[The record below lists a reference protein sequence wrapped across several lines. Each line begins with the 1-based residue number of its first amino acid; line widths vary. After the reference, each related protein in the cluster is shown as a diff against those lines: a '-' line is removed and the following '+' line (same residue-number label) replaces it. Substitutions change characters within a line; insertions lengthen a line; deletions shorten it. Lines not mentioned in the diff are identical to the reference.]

1 MSPNP
6 TSVEQ
11 VNNKEWLR
19 FLEFVKRKYGE
30 DNADFIRKNDYLK
43 RENPSQSISQ
53 YYRSKIPSIG
63 TQDLPLS
70 ELLKNPVFLTS
81 VLGSNDSDIA
91 EFTDIYNETNTLM
104 KQLNSTEDNIYIKC
118 NPVDDNGNVIDET
131 NNSIGTNISSLNA
144 MFGELG
150 SGFSPMFL
158 YSSIGMQ
165 TFISLIIFLVIY
177 FIGKYI
183 FIDYPKDV
191 ISRRI

>member
-6 TSVEQ
+6 TSVEATT
-11 VNNKEWLR
+11 NKEWLQ

-30 DNADFIRKNDYLK
+30 DNADFVRTNDYLK
-43 RENPSQSISQ
+43 RENSSQSVSQ
-53 YYRSKIPSIG
+53 YYRSKFPTISN
-63 TQDLPLS
+63 QDLSLS
-70 ELLKNPVFLTS
+70 DLLKNPVFLTS

-91 EFTDIYNETNTLM
+91 QFTDIYNETNTLM

-118 NPVDDNGNVIDET
+118 KPVDDNGNVIDET
-131 NNSIGTNISSLNA
+131 NNCIGTNISSLNA

-165 TFISLIIFLVIY
+165 TSISIIIFLVIY
-177 FIGKYI
+177 YIGKYM

>member
-6 TSVEQ
+6 TSVEATT
-11 VNNKEWLR
+11 NKEWLQ

-30 DNADFIRKNDYLK
+30 DNADFVRTNDYLK
-43 RENPSQSISQ
+43 RENSSQSVSQ
-53 YYRSKIPSIG
+53 YYRSKFPTISN
-63 TQDLPLS
+63 QDLSLS

-91 EFTDIYNETNTLM
+91 QFTDIYNETNTLM

-118 NPVDDNGNVIDET
+118 KPVDVNGNVIDET

-177 FIGKYI
+177 YIGKYM
-183 FIDYPKDV
+183 FIDYPKNV